1 MGGVISDVL
10 NDSGMNGFGILRPIV
25 AAITAAMLAKI
36 PIILA
41 IKALI
46 AKLILVPLGFIIL
59 SLPIILPIVLLFF
72 PLWSKIKE
80 SFGGTTTPAPPT
92 MMVMMQAAAANN
104 TAATGAKARA
114 IDYGQ
119 DIFRAVVESDRCFEK
134 LACSLG
140 SRDANTSFTQPISW

>member
-1 MGGVISDVL
+1 MMGGVIGDVL
-10 NDSGMNGFGILRPIV
+10 NDSGVNGFGILRPIV
-25 AAITAAMLAKI
+25 AAITAGILTKI
-36 PIILA
+36 PIIIA

-80 SFGGTTTPAPPT
+80 TFVGTTTPAPSV
-92 MMVMMQAAAANN
+92 MVMMPAAAANN
-104 TAATGAKARA
+104 SVGAGAKARTM
-114 IDYGQ
+114 DYGQ
-119 DIFRAVVESDRCFEK
+119 DIFTAVVESDKCFEK

-140 SRDANTSFTQPISW
+140 SRDANTPFIQPISW